1 MARIESELLNYSS
14 KYKYDNG
21 VLINLLNIRDQNS
34 LDKVERNLTNLKL
47 SQLYDNPNLSLK
59 GSSKFTVNHYLEIHK
74 FLFDKIYPF
83 AGKLGVKLLKK
94 LFLFVYL
101 ILFIQI

>member
-59 GSSKFTVNHYLEIHK
+59 PDIT
-74 FLFDKIYPF
+74 
-83 AGKLGVKLLKK
+83 
-94 LFLFVYL
+94 L
-101 ILFIQI
+101 IASCPIIASITNIVS